1 MFLSTL
7 HLQNWRSY
15 ADARFDFRE
24 PSPRRP
30 LVLIGAMNGHGK
42 TSLLLGLY
50 LGLFGRFGLRHAEGF
65 SAFKDEDLPFYR
77 GAIQRFRRDVAA
89 CDEPTSV
96 EIVFA
101 PAKGE
106 TFEEV
111 RVVRRWFFTADG
123 KPRQGDGFETVELY
137 VGGKPQLLTGG
148 LDAAHDRLE
157 RLLFPAHFMP
167 AFFFDGEQAQTLIS
181 QSGETGIKKAVEVM
195 FGTKI
200 IEEVQAQIK
209 QFITVAHNKAGGKRT
224 VSNQQRALDQKLD
237 ERTALDREISE
248 LTKQLVG
255 LEQRKQE
262 LERQQ
267 RLLTESL
274 ARLGGE
280 RKGDVEA
287 LHANATRVEQAKLAA
302 ERELTDRARVLGLA
316 LAISRLSP
324 AITNRL
330 KSEAAREEW
339 ESLRQGVQIR
349 GEEVLRIAMPEPP
362 ESDDLLGH
370 LSLPLR
376 ERVKARF
383 RLALEQIYNPP
394 PNGCATEYL
403 LGHAKGEMREKLV
416 ALVRDV
422 GGQRADD
429 IRACARRL
437 KEAREE
443 LEDIHA
449 KRGRIGD
456 LPREVRDLS
465 EKLAEVQAEI
475 AEASHQLGS
484 LERELHSKRATLKD
498 LSAEIGRLQ
507 EARAALEPEQK
518 RIAVAERVYRSLE
531 AIALELRPITL
542 QRLQELVT
550 KHFVAIADQRY
561 RESEVR
567 FPVDAAPL
575 LRRRGRPDQ
584 QIAMMS
590 GFERRAFGIAFTLA
604 LAEITQRRI
613 PLVIDTPLGNADNE
627 YRPRLLN
634 AVTNVELDQVI
645 ILTHDAEVAGT
656 LFETIEDQVSQ
667 TFLVKF
673 DRDKAESLV
682 ADGAYFAG
690 AGR

>member
-15 ADARFDFRE
+15 GDARFDFRA

-30 LVLIGAMNGHGK
+30 LVLVGAMNGHGK

-65 SAFKDEDLPFYR
+65 SAFKDEDVSFYR
-77 GAIQRFRRDVAA
+77 GAIQKFRRNVAPA
-89 CDEPTSV
+89 DEPTTV

-101 PAKGE
+101 PATGE
-106 TFEEV
+106 TCEEV
-111 RVVRRWFFTADG
+111 RVVRRWFFTNDG
-123 KPRQGDGFETVELY
+123 KPRQGEGFETVELY
-137 VGGKPQLLTGG
+137 VGGKPQRLTGG

-200 IEEVQAQIK
+200 VEEVQAQIK
-209 QFITVAHNKAGGKRT
+209 QFLTFAHGKAGGKRT
-224 VSNQQRALDQKLD
+224 VSVQQKALDQKLD
-237 ERTALDREISE
+237 ERTARDGEIEE
-248 LTKQLVG
+248 LTKQLVT
-255 LEQRKQE
+255 LEHRKQE
-262 LERQQ
+262 LEKAQ

-280 RKGDVEA
+280 RRGDVEG
-287 LHANATRVEQAKLAA
+287 LHADAHRVEQAKLAA

-316 LAISRLSP
+316 LAISRLAP

-330 KSEAAREEW
+330 QSEAAREEW
-339 ESLRQGVQIR
+339 ENLRQGVQVR
-349 GEEVLRIAMPEPP
+349 GEEVLRVAMPEPP
-362 ESDDLLGH
+362 ESDELLGH

-383 RLALEQIYNPP
+383 GLALEQIYNPP
-394 PNGCATEYL
+394 PNGCAPDYL

-437 KEAREE
+437 KQAREE

-456 LPREVRDLS
+456 LPREVGDLS
-465 EKLAEVQAEI
+465 SRLSEVQTEI
-475 AEASHQLGS
+475 ADTSRQLGAI
-484 LERELHSKRATLKD
+484 ERELHSKKVGLKD

-507 EARAALEPEQK
+507 EALAALEPEQK
-518 RIAVAERVYRSLE
+518 RIAVAERVHRSLE
-531 AIALELRPITL
+531 AISQELKPITL

-550 KHFVAIADQRY
+550 RHFVAIADRRY
-561 RESEVR
+561 RESEVM
-567 FPVDAAPL
+567 FPAESPPL
-575 LRRRGRPDQ
+575 LCRKDLPDQ

-645 ILTHDAEVAGT
+645 ILTHDAEVAGS
-656 LFETIEDQVSQ
+656 LFEAIEDQVSQ
-667 TFLVKF
+667 TFLVEF
-673 DRDKAESLV
+673 DRDRAESV
-682 ADGAYFAG
+682 VSDGAYFAG
-690 AGR
+690 VGR